1 MCLAVPGKI
10 ISINTSVPDL
20 RMAKVDFGGMVKNVC
35 VQWVEANVGDY
46 ILAHA
51 GMAIS
56 VVDEE
61 YAKETLADF
70 DILAESMKKSSD

>member
-70 DILAESMKKSSD
+70 DILAESLKKSSD